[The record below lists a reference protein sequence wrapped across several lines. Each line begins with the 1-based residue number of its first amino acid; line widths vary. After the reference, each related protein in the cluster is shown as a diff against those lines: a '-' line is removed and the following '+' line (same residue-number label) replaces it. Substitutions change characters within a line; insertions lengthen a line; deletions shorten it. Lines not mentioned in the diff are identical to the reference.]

1 MDFLNDKNKEE
12 YDKSNSKQKK
22 ILANILMSATFAI
35 LRGIDS
41 DLYSETA
48 TEMKNLLNDFQ
59 SFLMRTDFTNK
70 DLQILKNLLQQGRN
84 IIKDLIENKK
94 DI

>member
-41 DLYSETA
+41 DLYSETT
-48 TEMKNLLNDFQ
+48 TEMNNLLKDFQ
-59 SFLMRTDFTNK
+59 FFLMRRDFTNK

>member
-12 YDKSNSKQKK
+12 YDKLISEQKK

-48 TEMKNLLNDFQ
+48 TEMNNLLKDFQ
-59 SFLMRTDFTNK
+59 FFLMRTDFTNK
-70 DLQILKNLLQQGRN
+70 DLQILKNLLQQVRSV
-84 IIKDLIENKK
+84 IKDLINDKN
-94 DI
+94 I

>member
-1 MDFLNDKNKEE
+1 MDFLNDKNKEK
-12 YDKSNSKQKK
+12 YDKLISEQKK

-48 TEMKNLLNDFQ
+48 TEMNNLLKDFQ
-59 SFLMRTDFTNK
+59 FFLMRTDFTNK
-70 DLQILKNLLQQGRN
+70 DLQILKNLLQQVRSV
-84 IIKDLIENKK
+84 IKDLINDKN
-94 DI
+94 I

>member
-12 YDKSNSKQKK
+12 YDKLNSEQKETLDK
-22 ILANILMSATFAI
+22 FLMSATFAI